1 MSILLV
7 ILSLLMWIGAF
18 ILLFRH
24 QMLAPL
30 ASWAGLCCVWLSET
44 LPLNS
49 TIIVS
54 WMGMT
59 LITMIATWLQPEPLR
74 QQTRGVGYMLGGGVP
89 GMIIGRL
96 GNSIAASLSLL
107 YGIMVAATAVG
118 VVIGG
123 FLFTNTPDGQ
133 KVNIKSGHFLTYL
146 SAKGFPI
153 GITVMQMGIV
163 LVLLLAMKDNYWI

>member
-1 MSILLV
+1 
-7 ILSLLMWIGAF
+7 
-18 ILLFRH
+18 
-24 QMLAPL
+24 
-30 ASWAGLCCVWLSET
+30 
-44 LPLNS
+44 
-49 TIIVS
+49 
-54 WMGMT
+54 
-59 LITMIATWLQPEPLR
+59 
-74 QQTRGVGYMLGGGVP
+74 MLGGGLT
-89 GMIIGRL
+89 GMIIGLL
-96 GNSIAASLSLL
+96 GNSIADSLSLL